1 MRLSVKFNMI
11 LTKKKEKS
19 IFPTPTMLNLVY
31 PEALVPPPSSG
42 NWRRHYSLLW
52 WDFRKKECLFS
63 A

>member
-11 LTKKKEKS
+11 LTKKKKKKS

-31 PEALVPPPSSG
+31 TLPEWLKAQSPA
-42 NWRRHYSLLW
+42 
-52 WDFRKKECLFS
+52 K

>member
-31 PEALVPPPSSG
+31 TLPEWLKAQSPAKV
-42 NWRRHYSLLW
+42 
-52 WDFRKKECLFS
+52 
-63 A
+63 